1 MVQATCKRNSMGQ
14 SCMQQG
20 GPGVWNAMISRFQKQ
35 LNVIRVRSFCNQLA
49 VCTTHYGTVLV
60 SLLIREF
67 SFKFGQRRSIQG
79 QPHYDWGWNA
89 VVLSECI
96 HQPFYIHKYPA
107 EDYHDDLSSRSSL
120 IQRLWV
126 ELTTTWLHLIR
137 SANGLPLMR
146 HQSWW
151 SVSVS
156 NIQKEHRNIV
166 QLCTSL
172 DYAVFVLVMIV
183 MMMRGDSYTDI

>member
-79 QPHYDWGWNA
+79 QSHYDWGWNA
-89 VVLSECI
+89 VVLWECI
-96 HQPFYIHKYPA
+96 HQPFYIPSIISTMGRHFYLMTTIYRPLRIPGS
-107 EDYHDDLSSRSSL
+107 DRWSSNWNICRTT
-120 IQRLWV
+120 RL
-126 ELTTTWLHLIR
+126 
-137 SANGLPLMR
+137 
-146 HQSWW
+146 
-151 SVSVS
+151 
-156 NIQKEHRNIV
+156 
-166 QLCTSL
+166 
-172 DYAVFVLVMIV
+172 LV
-183 MMMRGDSYTDI
+183 